1 LSDEFII
8 IGKVVSTQGNKGEVK
23 VLPLTDSTDRFKS
36 LASIFIRNNNI
47 RKTLNIEK
55 IRSKENIVILK
66 LEDIDN
72 IEKAKM
78 IVGSFLEV
86 ERKNAVKLPK
96 DTYFIF
102 EIIGLGVY
110 TENNIFLGKVEN
122 VISTGSNDV
131 YIVKNRNKEELYIP
145 ATREV
150 VKNINLE
157 KKRITI
163 NIVINILTIFPN
175 MFKGP
180 FSESILKRAQEKGLI
195 KINLIDLRD
204 FTLDK
209 HKTVDD
215 YSYGGGPGMV
225 LKPQPIWDAVE
236 VIKKSKSLL
245 PLKIIITSAQGKIFN
260 QGMAKDLSKE
270 KRLLIICGRYE
281 GIDERIPQLLDAEEV
296 SIGNFVVSGG
306 ELPAMLM
313 VDVISRMIPGVLGKE
328 ESMVNDSF
336 YNGYLD
342 YPHYTRPDEF
352 KGSKVPDVLLSGNH
366 KEIEKWR
373 EKQSLLRT
381 LIRRPETFT
390 NKKLTKRDI
399 NLFKELENSLKEN

>member
-1 LSDEFII
+1 MTNDY
-8 IGKVVSTQGNKGEVK
+8 
-23 VLPLTDSTDRFKS
+23 
-36 LASIFIRNNNI
+36 
-47 RKTLNIEK
+47 
-55 IRSKENIVILK
+55 
-66 LEDIDN
+66 LE
-72 IEKAKM
+72 
-78 IVGSFLEV
+78 
-86 ERKNAVKLPK
+86 
-96 DTYFIF
+96 
-102 EIIGLGVY
+102 
-110 TENNIFLGKVEN
+110 
-122 VISTGSNDV
+122 
-131 YIVKNRNKEELYIP
+131 
-145 ATREV
+145 
-150 VKNINLE
+150 
-157 KKRITI
+157 
-163 NIVINILTIFPN
+163 INILTIFPN

-180 FSESILKRAQEKGLI
+180 FSESILNRAQEKGLV

-204 FTLDK
+204 FATDK

-225 LKPQPIWDAVE
+225 FKSQPIWDAVE
-236 VIKKSKSLL
+236 VIKKSKSLV

-260 QGMAKDLSKE
+260 QEMAKDLSKK

-296 SIGNFVVSGG
+296 SVGNFVVSGG

-352 KGSKVPDVLLSGNH
+352 KGLKVPDVLLSGNH

-381 LIRRPETFT
+381 LVRRPETFA
-390 NKKLTKRDI
+390 NKKLNKREI
-399 NLFKELENSLKEN
+399 NLLKELENSLKKD

>member
-1 LSDEFII
+1 M
-8 IGKVVSTQGNKGEVK
+8 T
-23 VLPLTDSTDRFKS
+23 
-36 LASIFIRNNNI
+36 NNY
-47 RKTLNIEK
+47 
-55 IRSKENIVILK
+55 
-66 LEDIDN
+66 LE
-72 IEKAKM
+72 
-78 IVGSFLEV
+78 
-86 ERKNAVKLPK
+86 
-96 DTYFIF
+96 
-102 EIIGLGVY
+102 
-110 TENNIFLGKVEN
+110 
-122 VISTGSNDV
+122 
-131 YIVKNRNKEELYIP
+131 
-145 ATREV
+145 
-150 VKNINLE
+150 
-157 KKRITI
+157 
-163 NIVINILTIFPN
+163 INILTIFPN
-175 MFKGP
+175 MFKSP

-195 KINLIDLRD
+195 KINLINLRD

-236 VIKKSKSLL
+236 VIKKNKSLS

-399 NLFKELENSLKEN
+399 NLFKELENSLREN